1 MPWYRGLFVPGG
13 TYFFT
18 ANLANRSER
27 LFTENIEAL
36 REAYAYVVARHPFE
50 TVAIVVLPD
59 HLHCVW
65 TLPPDDKD
73 FPMRWRLL
81 KSRFSHAISGDRP
94 GRRKGER
101 GVWQR
106 RYWEHLIRD
115 DDDLISHVNYIHG
128 NPVKHG
134 LVTDTDDWR
143 HSSWH
148 RWRRDYAASLPPMP
162 DEWRPVGERAESS
175 ES

>member
-1 MPWYRGLFVPGG
+1 MPWYRRLFIPGG

-18 ANLANRSER
+18 VTLEDRR
-27 LFTENIEAL
+27 RQFLTGHIDAL
-36 REAYAYVVARHPFE
+36 RKAYAYVRERHPFE

-65 TLPPDDKD
+65 TLPPDDHD

-81 KSRFSHAISGDRP
+81 KSHFSRAFGSSEEPR

-101 GVWQR
+101 AIWQR
-106 RYWEHLIRD
+106 RYWEHAIRD
-115 DDDLISHVNYIHG
+115 DADLERHVNYIHG

-134 LVTDTDDWR
+134 LVTDADDWP

-148 RWRRDYAASLPPMP
+148 RWKRDNASSLPPMP
-162 DEWRPVGERAESS
+162 DDWRPVGERAR
-175 ES
+175 